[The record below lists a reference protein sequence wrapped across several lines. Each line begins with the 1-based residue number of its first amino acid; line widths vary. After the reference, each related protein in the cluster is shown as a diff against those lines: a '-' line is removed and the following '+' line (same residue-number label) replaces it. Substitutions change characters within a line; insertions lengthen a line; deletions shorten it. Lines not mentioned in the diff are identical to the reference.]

1 MSVAEI
7 SAVIGGGA
15 LLITIGVLLVKASV
29 RFGRLENKVDGMADA
44 VNARFGQLETK
55 VDELM
60 AEVRQTNRTM
70 AALAN
75 HRHDVDGNTVFT
87 VPG

>member
-15 LLITIGVLLVKASV
+15 LLLTIGVLLVKASV
-29 RFGRLENKVDGMADA
+29 RFGRLETKVDSMADA

>member
-1 MSVAEI
+1 MSIAEI

-15 LLITIGVLLVKASV
+15 LLLTIGVLLVKASV
-29 RFGRLENKVDGMADA
+29 RFGRLENKVDGMAEK
-44 VNARFGQLETK
+44 VN
-55 VDELM
+55 ELM
-60 AEVRQTNRTM
+60 AEVRHANRTM
-70 AALAN
+70 TALAN

>member
-15 LLITIGVLLVKASV
+15 LLLTIGVLLVKASV
-29 RFGRLENKVDGMADA
+29 RFGRLE
-44 VNARFGQLETK
+44 TK
-55 VDELM
+55 VDRLTAAVNELM

>member
-15 LLITIGVLLVKASV
+15 LLLTIGVLLVKASV
-29 RFGRLENKVDGMADA
+29 RFGRLENKVDGLTEK
-44 VNARFGQLETK
+44 VN
-55 VDELM
+55 ELM
-60 AEVRQTNRTM
+60 AEVRQANRTM

>member
-15 LLITIGVLLVKASV
+15 LLITVGVLLVRASV
-29 RFGRLENKVDGMADA
+29 RFGRLENKVDGLTEA
-44 VNARFGQLETK
+44 VNK
-55 VDELM
+55 MV
-60 AEVRQTNRTM
+60 AEVRQTNMTVI
-70 AALAN
+70 ALAN
-75 HRHDVDGNTVFT
+75 HRHDLDGNTVFT

>member
-1 MSVAEI
+1 MI
-7 SAVIGGGA
+7 GGA
-15 LLITIGVLLVKASV
+15 LLLTIGVLLVKASV
-29 RFGRLENKVDGMADA
+29 RFGRLENKVDGLTEK
-44 VNARFGQLETK
+44 VN
-55 VDELM
+55 ELM
-60 AEVRQTNRTM
+60 AEVRHANRTM

>member
-1 MSVAEI
+1 MSIAEI

-15 LLITIGVLLVKASV
+15 LLLTIGVLLVKASV
-29 RFGRLENKVDGMADA
+29 RFGRLENKVDGLTEK
-44 VNARFGQLETK
+44 VNGLTEK
-55 VDELM
+55 VNELM
-60 AEVRQTNRTM
+60 AEVRHANRTM

-87 VPG
+87 VPS

>member
-7 SAVIGGGA
+7 SAVLGGGA
-15 LLITIGVLLVKASV
+15 LLVAVAVLLVKASV
-29 RFGRLENKVDGMADA
+29 RFGRLENKVDGLADA
-44 VNARFGQLETK
+44 VNKMA
-55 VDELM
+55 
-60 AEVRQTNRTM
+60 AEVRQTNTIVI
-70 AALAN
+70 ALAN

>member
-1 MSVAEI
+1 MSIAEI
-7 SAVIGGGA
+7 SAVIGGA
-15 LLITIGVLLVKASV
+15 LLLTIGVLLVKASV
-29 RFGRLENKVDGMADA
+29 RFGRLENKVDGLTEK
-44 VNARFGQLETK
+44 VN
-55 VDELM
+55 ELM
-60 AEVRQTNRTM
+60 AEVRHANRTI

>member
-7 SAVIGGGA
+7 SAVIGSGA
-15 LLITIGVLLVKASV
+15 LLVAVAVLLVKASV
-29 RFGRLENKVDGMADA
+29 RFGRLENKVDGLADA
-44 VNARFGQLETK
+44 VNKMA
-55 VDELM
+55 
-60 AEVRQTNRTM
+60 AEVRQTNTIVI
-70 AALAN
+70 ALAN

>member
-1 MSVAEI
+1 MSIAEI
-7 SAVIGGGA
+7 SAVIGGA
-15 LLITIGVLLVKASV
+15 LLLTIGVLLVKASV
-29 RFGRLENKVDGMADA
+29 RFGRLENKVDGLTEK
-44 VNARFGQLETK
+44 VN
-55 VDELM
+55 ELM
-60 AEVRQTNRTM
+60 AEVRHANRTM

>member
-1 MSVAEI
+1 MSIAEI

-15 LLITIGVLLVKASV
+15 LLLTIGVLLVKASV
-29 RFGRLENKVDGMADA
+29 RFGRLENKVDGLTEK
-44 VNARFGQLETK
+44 VN
-55 VDELM
+55 ELM
-60 AEVRQTNRTM
+60 AEVRQANRTM

>member
-15 LLITIGVLLVKASV
+15 LLLTIGVLLVKASV
-29 RFGRLENKVDGMADA
+29 RFGRLENKVDGLTEK
-44 VNARFGQLETK
+44 VN
-55 VDELM
+55 ELM
-60 AEVRQTNRTM
+60 AEVRHANRTM

>member
-1 MSVAEI
+1 MSITEI

-15 LLITIGVLLVKASV
+15 LLVAVAVLLVKASV
-29 RFGRLENKVDGMADA
+29 RFGRLENKVDGLAEA
-44 VNARFGQLETK
+44 VNKMA
-55 VDELM
+55 
-60 AEVRQTNRTM
+60 AEVRQTNTIVI
-70 AALAN
+70 ALAN

>member
-7 SAVIGGGA
+7 SAVIGGGV
-15 LLITIGVLLVKASV
+15 LLVAVAVLLVKASV
-29 RFGRLENKVDGMADA
+29 RFGRLETKVDGLTEA
-44 VNARFGQLETK
+44 VNK
-55 VDELM
+55 MV
-60 AEVRQTNRTM
+60 AEVRQTNTTM
-70 AALAN
+70 IALAN